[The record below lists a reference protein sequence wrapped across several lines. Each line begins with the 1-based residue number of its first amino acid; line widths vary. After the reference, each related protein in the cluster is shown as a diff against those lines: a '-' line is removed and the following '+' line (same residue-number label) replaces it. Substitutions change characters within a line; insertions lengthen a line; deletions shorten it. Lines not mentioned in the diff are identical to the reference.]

1 MVSTGTVPGPM
12 GAKDPLWNTRA
23 AAASRLARL
32 LAPLIDPPQITRS
45 GESLGLPDD
54 KILSRRLNY
63 FFGH

>member
-1 MVSTGTVPGPM
+1 
-12 GAKDPLWNTRA
+12 LWNTRA